1 MCRRQDSVAIE
12 INRSMRPDIMAMFR
26 PPKDVFADY
35 ANKLK
40 TVMDYQANQSQ
51 HLIKH
56 LHEKV

>member
-1 MCRRQDSVAIE
+1 VAIE

-56 LHEKV
+56 LHERV